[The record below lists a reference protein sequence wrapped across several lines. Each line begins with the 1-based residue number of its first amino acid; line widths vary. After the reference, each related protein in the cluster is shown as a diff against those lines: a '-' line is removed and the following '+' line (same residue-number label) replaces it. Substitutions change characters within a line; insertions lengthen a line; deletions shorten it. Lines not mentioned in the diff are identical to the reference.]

1 MLALIL
7 CSIDDV
13 LNKDRY
19 DKQKTPT
26 HVGVFCLVCLIRI
39 NQSKPGMHQHL
50 TMFQTQ
56 QGLLR

>member
-26 HVGVFCLVCLIRI
+26 HVGVFLF
-39 NQSKPGMHQHL
+39 GM
-50 TMFQTQ
+50 FNKD
-56 QGLLR
+56 